1 MIPSSPNFL
10 SSFDPALQLHSEGAH
25 HTIHPPSDTFSDD
38 IEAIHL
44 NRQELTRNKV
54 VIQHRAWNLSDV
66 FQSEDDIRLG
76 PIPGRAF
83 RKSHH

>member
-10 SSFDPALQLHSEGAH
+10 SSFDPALQLHSEGPH
-25 HTIHPPSDTFSDD
+25 NTINPPSDTFSDD

-66 FQSEDDIRLG
+66 FQSDDDIRLG
-76 PIPGRAF
+76 PIPGRAL
-83 RKSHH
+83 RTS

>member
-10 SSFDPALQLHSEGAH
+10 SSFDPALQLHSEGLEN
-25 HTIHPPSDTFSDD
+25 TIHPPSESFDDD

-44 NRQELTRNKV
+44 QRQELTRNKV

-66 FQSEDDIRLG
+66 FRSEDDIRPG
-76 PIPGRAF
+76 PIPACIAF
-83 RKSHH
+83 